1 MDTFNAA
8 YLKEMPLFR
17 QIPEEHLQ
25 WLWDKAQIRE
35 LQTGEALF
43 NKGEPVD
50 YMHVVLDGQIDISSE
65 QNGQY
70 KFLLSVKTGEVTG
83 LLPFSR
89 LKTTSGRGV
98 AHVPTTIISLHR
110 QHFPEMERI
119 SPEMVQELVAL
130 MTDRVREFTR
140 SQQQNEKLM
149 ALGKLSAGLAHELN
163 NPAAAI
169 VRSSSELLRIHHN
182 VPEKFKRIMTMRVTP
197 EQVDAVNAILFS
209 KIEDGLESNL
219 SMLARNNQEEEIID
233 WLEDK
238 GLEDGYLLAE
248 SFVESGVKLADLE
261 KINTILEGKHLPE
274 VLDWVANALNTEK
287 VICDIQAAS
296 KRISELVNA
305 VKTYSHMDRGQD
317 KEKTD
322 IHSGITS
329 TLTMLNHKLKEKK
342 IVVEQFFQ
350 PDVAPVSAYVSEL
363 NQVWTNLFDNAID
376 AMAEGGIL
384 KITTRHEGDFV
395 KVDIADNGSGIPAE
409 AVSRIFEPFFTTKPV
424 GQGTGLGLDIVNKIM
439 MHHNADIK
447 VKSEPGNTVFSL
459 CFPVD

>member
-1 MDTFNAA
+1 
-8 YLKEMPLFR
+8 
-17 QIPEEHLQ
+17 
-25 WLWDKAQIRE
+25 
-35 LQTGEALF
+35 
-43 NKGEPVD
+43 
-50 YMHVVLDGQIDISSE
+50 
-65 QNGQY
+65 
-70 KFLLSVKTGEVTG
+70 
-83 LLPFSR
+83 
-89 LKTTSGRGV
+89 
-98 AHVPTTIISLHR
+98 
-110 QHFPEMERI
+110 
-119 SPEMVQELVAL
+119 
-130 MTDRVREFTR
+130 
-140 SQQQNEKLM
+140 
-149 ALGKLSAGLAHELN
+149 
-163 NPAAAI
+163 
-169 VRSSSELLRIHHN
+169 
-182 VPEKFKRIMTMRVTP
+182 
-197 EQVDAVNAILFS
+197 
-209 KIEDGLESNL
+209 
-219 SMLARNNQEEEIID
+219 MLARNNQEEEIID

-350 PDVAPVSAYVSEL
+350 PDVPPVSAYVSEL